1 MNKHLYL
8 TIAFTFFILNIR
20 AQTPITVEHFDKVII
35 SPHIQ
40 VTFVQADH
48 ETVTIDTCKTD
59 VKKVNIESK
68 GKTLRIYLEDAKE
81 VTKNEEIRNNG
92 TVTKVP
98 IYQGKILTVTV
109 TYTELKS
116 LSIRGE
122 ESAHLKSAI
131 EQDNFNLKIYGESK
145 VYFDKVKLNE
155 LRTTIYGE
163 SYLELKSGNITE
175 QRLTAYGESKVEA
188 LGIESNVARLTLY
201 GESKLNL
208 NVADQINITAFGDAE
223 IGYKGNPQIRKGITI
238 GEVKTHKIN

>member
-1 MNKHLYL
+1 MLKRL
-8 TIAFTFFILNIR
+8 TLNR
-20 AQTPITVEHFDKVII
+20 R
-35 SPHIQ
+35 
-40 VTFVQADH
+40 
-48 ETVTIDTCKTD
+48 
-59 VKKVNIESK
+59 VK
-68 GKTLRIYLEDAKE
+68 RY
-81 VTKNEEIRNNG
+81 KNEEIRNNG
-92 TVTKVP
+92 TLTKVP

-109 TYTELKS
+109 TYTEFKS